1 MLILLDTCTISD
13 FVKGD
18 ANTLAQIK
26 NHSPGDIA
34 VSAITLMEV
43 EYGLLLNPG
52 KAKKLRPILAEFFAS
67 ISILALGNQE
77 AMCASQIRVDLK
89 QSGTPIG
96 AYDLLIGA
104 TALTHHLK
112 LITANPKE
120 FERIQGLSWENWR
133 YS

>member
-1 MLILLDTCTISD
+1 VRIRS
-13 FVKGD
+13 
-18 ANTLAQIK
+18 
-26 NHSPGDIA
+26 HSPREIA
-34 VSAITLMEV
+34 VSAITLMEI

-67 ISILALGNQE
+67 ISILPFGDRE
-77 AMCASQIRVDLK
+77 AICAAQIRAALK

-104 TALTHHLK
+104 TAITHHLK

-133 YS
+133 

>member
-1 MLILLDTCTISD
+1 VLFLLDTCTISD

-18 ANTLAQIK
+18 PNTLVHIK
-26 NHSPGDIA
+26 TRSPDELA

-52 KAKKLRPILAEFFAS
+52 KAKKLRPIPDEFFAS
-67 ISILALGNQE
+67 ISIIAFGNQE
-77 AMCASQIRVDLK
+77 AVCASQIRADLK
-89 QSGTPIG
+89 QFGTPIG
-96 AYDLLIGA
+96 AYDILIGA
-104 TALTHHLK
+104 TALAHNLK

-133 YS
+133 LG

>member
-1 MLILLDTCTISD
+1 VLILLDTCTISD

-18 ANTLAQIK
+18 TNTLVQIK
-26 NHSPGDIA
+26 NHSPSEIA
-34 VSAITLMEV
+34 ISAITLMEI

-52 KAKKLRPILAEFFAS
+52 KAKKLKPILDEFFAS
-67 ISILALGNQE
+67 ISILPLGDREAL
-77 AMCASQIRVDLK
+77 CASQVRADLK

-104 TALTHHLK
+104 TAITHHLK

-133 YS
+133 